1 MSARLQYFYTWGYRS
16 NRTSGLHPFS
26 LPCFLVVSNSFF
38 ARGPLLLKS
47 WVKDGSKT
55 HTHENMSMHDC
66 LVVMKVKRGFSCDD
80 LAAMQNLHPSVRNAA
95 DCTRISGVE
104 EGSLHSVS
112 FGILSVK
119 RNCGH
124 ENCRIPSSEG
134 RQQSPMMG
142 DMGSGRW
149 GQVVGDE
156 R

>member
-104 EGSLHSVS
+104 CDLLDVCPITSINSHLFTHLLHAFTRANVT
-112 FGILSVK
+112 
-119 RNCGH
+119 NCH
-124 ENCRIPSSEG
+124 PFTTSND
-134 RQQSPMMG
+134 Q
-142 DMGSGRW
+142 
-149 GQVVGDE
+149 
-156 R
+156 